1 MTAPAPKKRFGQN
14 FLTEPRTARAIA
26 EAATTPE
33 GGTVIEIGPGTGALT
48 APLLERARVI
58 AIERDPDLLPVLQ
71 EKFEAEIASGRLTL
85 IEGDATAI
93 DWPPLFGDGPAPH
106 TLAGNVPYLIT
117 GRLIEIATS
126 HAEHLE
132 AVVFMVQKEV
142 ADRLAAAPGSK
153 EYGALTVFTQ
163 AAFRVER
170 LMVVR
175 AGSFFPRPEVDSAV
189 VRFTPERPRR
199 AAETEPFRAA
209 VKAAFGMRRKTLR
222 NAWRDL
228 NGWSSEEISARAAA
242 AGISLDARGETLSVD
257 QFAAMTAPRS

>member
-48 APLLERARVI
+48 APLLDRAKVV
-58 AIERDPDLLPVLQ
+58 AIERDPDLIPLLQ
-71 EKFEAEIASGRLTL
+71 EKFAEQIASGRLTL
-85 IEGDATAI
+85 IEGDATAV
-93 DWPPLFGDGPAPH
+93 DWPPLFGDGPRPH

-117 GRLIEIATS
+117 GRLVEIATS

-142 ADRLAAAPGSK
+142 ADRLVAEAGSK

-163 AAFRVER
+163 AAFKIDRI
-170 LMVVR
+170 LTVR
-175 AGSFFPRPEVDSAV
+175 AGSFFPKPEVDSAV
-189 VRFTPERPRR
+189 VRMVPERPRR
-199 AAETEPFRAA
+199 ALETEAFRAA

-222 NAWRDL
+222 NAWRGL
-228 NGWSSEEISARAAA
+228 LGWSDEEIVARAEA
-242 AGISLDARGETLSVD
+242 AGISLGARGETLTVE
-257 QFAAMTAPRS
+257 QFRAMTAPR